1 VLEEGVMRVAILA
14 TVLSLP
20 FLAGG
25 ATAFG
30 QQARE
35 FNIGGVTFA
44 CVKSAQKPMSRVS
57 ANREHYF
64 VVLAAREG
72 PGGARVGSR
81 REGGPAF
88 AMLIKVEGSKTQIET
103 FGLYFDKNA
112 GKLGPVPTEFYSQ
125 FIIEPRPGEPRS
137 GPDAILRL
145 EVTRSDYEKGLKIV
159 QEWQRRAREDTLLF
173 TEDSYLNCVV
183 PLKEIAESLNQDRGI
198 RLYKLD
204 WSDTDEISSNYPAS
218 QIAFQYVKRLRSLND
233 TLNLAD
239 DKFHEI
245 IGTR

>member
-1 VLEEGVMRVAILA
+1 MRVAVLA
-14 TVLSLP
+14 TVLLLAS
-20 FLAGG
+20 LAGRPP
-25 ATAFG
+25 AFG

-35 FNIGGVTFA
+35 FSIGGVAFA
-44 CVKSAQKPMSRVS
+44 CVKPAQKPMGRIS

-72 PGGARVGSR
+72 PRGARVGSK

-112 GKLGPVPTEFYSQ
+112 GKLGPVPAEFYSQ
-125 FIIEPRPGEPRS
+125 FIREPGS
-137 GPDAILRL
+137 GPDAILRI
-145 EVTRSDYEKGLKIV
+145 EVTRADYEKGLKIV

-198 RLYKLD
+198 KLYKLD

-218 QIAFQYVKRLRSLND
+218 QIAFQYIKKLRMLND

-239 DKFHEI
+239 HKFHEM
-245 IGTR
+245 IGNQ